1 MKTTDYAKTLAGL
14 VLIAFVFL
22 GGCGLIPG
30 FDSSKAQAIAEKRS
44 SELQEIADKVAG
56 IELAVIDARD
66 AYEEAQ
72 RTGDEKAIFQA
83 GQVLIQKIAEQDLSK
98 EDLKN
103 AQKAAESAIQD
114 FKDAKGAGG
123 YLNVVLGSIGGIL
136 SMLGIGVPQI
146 QKRDDALAIT
156 AASIDT
162 ALDDK
167 SAGAFKAAQ
176 VDAFKSNPGAL
187 KALNKARGK

>member
-1 MKTTDYAKTLAGL
+1 MKTTDYASTISGL

-72 RTGDEKAIFQA
+72 RTGDERAIFQA
-83 GQVLIQKIAEQDLSK
+83 GQVLIQKLAEQDLSE

-103 AQKAAESAIQD
+103 AQKAAEGAIQD

-123 YLNVVLGSIGGIL
+123 YLNVVIGSIGGIL
-136 SMLGIGVPQI
+136 SMFGIGVPAI
-146 QKRDDALAIT
+146 RRRDDALAIT
-156 AASIDT
+156 AANIDT

-176 VDAFKSNPGAL
+176 VDAFKGNPGAL
-187 KALNKARGK
+187 KALKRARGK

>member
-1 MKTTDYAKTLAGL
+1 MKTATLIGL
-14 VLIAFVFL
+14 FVLVAALL

-30 FDSSKAQAIAEKRS
+30 FSTKEAQAIAEKRQQ
-44 SELQEIADKVAG
+44 ELQPVADRLTQ
-56 IELAVIDARD
+56 IEAAVIEARD

-72 RTGDEKAIFQA
+72 RKGDEKAIQEA
-83 GQVLIQKIAEQDLSK
+83 GQVLLARLGQLDLAK
-98 EDLKN
+98 DDWDN
-103 AQKAAESAIQD
+103 AQNAFKSAVKD
-114 FKDAKGAGG
+114 FQDAKSTAD
-123 YLNVVLGSIGGIL
+123 YLEFFVGSLGGIL
-136 SMLGIGVPQI
+136 GMFGIGVPMV
-146 QKRDDALAIT
+146 KRRNDALAIT